1 MPVERRE
8 DRIGVRLLLA
18 AAILHRRAAVDR
30 PEVACL
36 EILVKIIEARGQIEI
51 ADLRGIARFV
61 AELLLPV
68 PGILVEEG
76 PWCAIDVQRRIE
88 EEFSIGGQV
97 RQRAGADLDIEF
109 DRRLI
114 PLLVGVAAI
123 ILDDVEA
130 LAAEQRVALRRR
142 DRKSVVWGK
151 SVSVRLDLGGRRII
165 KTKNTENT
173 TQLE

>member
-76 PWCAIDVQRRIE
+76 PWCAIARSEERRV
-88 EEFSIGGQV
+88 GQECV
-97 RQRAGADLDIEF
+97 SKVSFGA
-109 DRRLI
+109 
-114 PLLVGVAAI
+114 
-123 ILDDVEA
+123 
-130 LAAEQRVALRRR
+130 
-142 DRKSVVWGK
+142 W
-151 SVSVRLDLGGRRII
+151 
-165 KTKNTENT
+165 T
-173 TQLE
+173 